1 MDKRVLKYCSSDDED
16 RYDHERPMDMT
27 AIVDIRKSK
36 HDRASLMLQLFLQ
49 DITIGFL
56 TGLVFK

>member
-1 MDKRVLKYCSSDDED
+1 MFLSTAAPMMRIGTTMSA
-16 RYDHERPMDMT
+16 PMDMT

>member
-1 MDKRVLKYCSSDDED
+1 MSA
-16 RYDHERPMDMT
+16 PMDMT